1 MLRPFK
7 YVCLLIVAAG
17 PILIGCG
24 GGGTDSSSLTTT
36 TAATQDPQASLE
48 EAAREWSD
56 SFYGGDGVEA
66 YALFSEEC
74 KKDLTED
81 QFKAMSDFND
91 SEPPR
96 ELQHVEATVE
106 GDTGTVD
113 LHYKDASQNDTGMP
127 WVLVGDEWKTSD
139 CTMRE

>member
-1 MLRPFK
+1 MLRHFK
-7 YVCLLIVAAG
+7 YVCLLIAAAG
-17 PILIGCG
+17 LMVTGCG
-24 GGGTDSSSLTTT
+24 GGSDDSSSAT
-36 TAATQDPQASLE
+36 TAAIQDPQASLE

-56 SFYGGDGVEA
+56 SFYGGNGVEA
-66 YALFSEEC
+66 YALFTDEC
-74 KKDLTED
+74 KEDLTED

-91 SEPPR
+91 SEPSR
-96 ELQHVEATVE
+96 ELQHVEAIVE
-106 GDTGTVD
+106 GNTGTVD